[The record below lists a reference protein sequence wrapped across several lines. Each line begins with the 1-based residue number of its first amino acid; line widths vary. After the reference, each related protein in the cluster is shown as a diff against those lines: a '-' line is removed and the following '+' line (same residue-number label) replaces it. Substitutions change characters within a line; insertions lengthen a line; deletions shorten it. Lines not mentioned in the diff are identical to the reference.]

1 MVDKYDYKNNIKVT
15 STPHGDVVIT
25 MNKAAHTT
33 LIISLYEAARRQ
45 EQEGRK
51 ATAEETYRLREAID
65 IEEGE

>member
-25 MNKAAHTT
+25 MNKAAHTV
-33 LIISLYEAARRQ
+33 LLISLYEAIRTQ

-51 ATAEETYRLREAID
+51 ATAEDTARLSEAIE